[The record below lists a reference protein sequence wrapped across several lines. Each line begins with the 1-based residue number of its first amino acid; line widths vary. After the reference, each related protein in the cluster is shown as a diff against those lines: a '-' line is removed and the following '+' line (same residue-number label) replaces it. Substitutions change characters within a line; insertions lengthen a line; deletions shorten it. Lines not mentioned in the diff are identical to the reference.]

1 MLKSMRRWIYVMSF
15 KELQVG
21 PSFSDTYLSSFKAS
35 EIKLKNMY
43 CTILQSVLEYSS
55 VVYGPMLTKYE
66 INRLENI
73 QEMLEI
79 HTYLITKKLETLKER
94 RRKERLSLQSKRH
107 LTHPKHP

>member
-1 MLKSMRRWIYVMSF
+1 MDIRNVIQRAASRTFILRH
-15 KELQVG
+15 
-21 PSFSDTYLSSFKAS
+21 LSSFKAN

-55 VVYGPMLTKYE
+55 VVYGPMLAKYE

-79 HTYLITKKLETLKER
+79 HI
-94 RRKERLSLQSKRH
+94 
-107 LTHPKHP
+107 